1 MILNISHKEQA
12 SISGVVIGTEVR
24 CADPEFEAL
33 GPVGWSKLLRERNKW
48 HDLPEYLV
56 QAAIRKGALAE
67 LSIGRRFISRHVD
80 MAPVFGQGQN
90 RIVKRF
96 FQDLFARMKG
106 SPDVN
111 QTLAVAYFAAG
122 ANYATATDPA
132 DTQLVKEVF
141 RKVPSQIYDNS
152 LYQITVS
159 THLLSTDWNLTA
171 LSVTAATT
179 PTTTQFTVND
189 ASALSVGD
197 AIEVVTPLGS
207 EDCTVTAIATNLLTV
222 YALNTANHELPQ
234 APVTGAAVYRK
245 LAEWGS
251 FMGGA
256 ATSSPNTGALM
267 NRKLELYTKTNS
279 AGVLVDNIFSFQPSG
294 T

>member
-1 MILNISHKEQA
+1 VILNISHKEQA

-33 GPVGWSKLLRERNKW
+33 GPVGWGKLLRERNKW

-80 MAPVFGQGQN
+80 MVPVFGQGQN

-96 FQDLFARMKG
+96 FDDLFARMG
-106 SPDVN
+106 GTPDAN
-111 QTLAVAYFAAG
+111 QTLAVEYFAAG
-122 ANYATATDPA
+122 ANYATATDPT

-141 RKVPSQIYDNS
+141 RKIPSQIYNNN
-152 LYQITVS
+152 LYQITIS

-171 LSVTAATT
+171 LSVTAATI

-189 ASALSVGD
+189 ASELSVGD

>member
-1 MILNISHKEQA
+1 MILNISNKEEA

-24 CADPEFEAL
+24 CSDPEFEAL

-106 SPDVN
+106 SPDVD

-122 ANYATATDPA
+122 TNYATATDPT

-159 THLLSTDWNLTA
+159 THLLSTEWNLPT
-171 LSVTAATT
+171 LTVGGIYPTSTT
-179 PTTTQFTVND
+179 EVYVND
-189 ASALSVGD
+189 ASDLSVGD
-197 AIEVVTPLGS
+197 AVEVVTPLGS
-207 EDCTVTAIATNLLTV
+207 EDCRITNILGNIITV
-222 YALNTANHELPQ
+222 YALNTENHELP
-234 APVTGAAVYRK
+234 AVPEIGSTVYRK

-267 NRKLELYTKTNS
+267 NRKLELYTKTNT